1 MTDMNKMA
9 EKIQN
14 LLNKTI
20 ENGASEAEAK
30 NALLMAQKL
39 MAKYNIELSQLSGD
53 KELKYSLEQT
63 KVKPNPRNNRLG
75 NIIANSFAVK
85 GVLCSGRWCF
95 FGREAD
101 AKAAASAMTYINK
114 VLEAGI
120 RRICQEHGLK
130 SSERGAA
137 EYYNPYSLGFISGL
151 GEAMAEQTK
160 ALCIVTPEDVKQK
173 FGEKFPSL
181 EKYRSKGM
189 QYSELDLDAYEK
201 GHRDGKS
208 AMDKRSLEA

>member
-14 LLNKTI
+14 LLNKTT

-53 KELKYSLEQT
+53 KEFRYSLEQT
-63 KVKPNPRNNRLG
+63 TVKPNPRNNKLG

-85 GVLCSGRWCF
+85 GIICSGRWCF

-101 AKAAASAMTYINK
+101 AKAAASAMAYIHR

-120 RRICQEHGLK
+120 RHICQEHGLN

-137 EYYNPYSLGFISGL
+137 NYYNPYSLGFISGL

-160 ALCIVTPEDVKQK
+160 VLRIVTPEDVKQK
-173 FGEKFPSL
+173 FGEKFPNL
-181 EKYRSKGM
+181 GKYRAKGM
-189 QYSELDLDAYEK
+189 QYSELDLDAYAK
-201 GHRDGKS
+201 GHEDGKS
-208 AMDKRSLEA
+208 AMNKRSLEA